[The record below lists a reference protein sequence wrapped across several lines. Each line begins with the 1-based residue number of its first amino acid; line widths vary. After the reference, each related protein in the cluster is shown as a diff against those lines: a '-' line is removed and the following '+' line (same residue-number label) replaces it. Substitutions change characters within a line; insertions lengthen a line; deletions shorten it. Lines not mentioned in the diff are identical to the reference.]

1 MKKPATRISA
11 LAFAIA
17 LATSG
22 CAADKTPRQVADRQQ
37 LVFGTAI
44 QPATLTT
51 PAEAQLV
58 RDNFN
63 LIVPENTM
71 KWENLR
77 PNADFWNWP
86 DLDAMVAFAE
96 KNKMLMRGHTFV
108 WHQQNPAYVENL
120 KTREEAIALLD
131 DHITTV
137 MTRYKGRIAE
147 YDVANEVLNDNG
159 TMRETLWYRTIGPD
173 YIDIAFA
180 IARKADPDARLVLND
195 YNNETKGS
203 AKAEAFFKLAKS
215 MKDRGIPI
223 DGVGFQLHLMAK
235 YPPAEKAIRDNIRR
249 FADIGL
255 FVAFTEVDVRV
266 EMPVTAD
273 REAAQTAIFETV
285 LDIART
291 EPNARNLIFWCY
303 TDKNSWIPRF
313 FPGYG
318 SAHLFDA
325 DLNPKQAFLALA
337 EEIRSKPVKK

>member
-1 MKKPATRISA
+1 MHKSAA
-11 LAFAIA
+11 LAASLLAA
-17 LATSG
+17 LLALNG
-22 CAADKTPRQVADRQQ
+22 CAANKTTRQVADRQK

-51 PAEAQLV
+51 PAAAQLV
-58 RDNFN
+58 MDNFN

-71 KWENLR
+71 KWENIR
-77 PNADFWNWP
+77 PNVDFWNWP

-108 WHQQNPAYVENL
+108 WHQQNPAYVNNL

-131 DHITTV
+131 GHITAV

-147 YDVANEVLNDNG
+147 YDVANEVLNENG
-159 TMRETLWYRTIGPD
+159 TMRETLWYKTIGPD
-173 YIDIAFA
+173 YVDIAFA
-180 IARKADPDARLVLND
+180 IARKADPEAKLVLND

-203 AKAEAFFKLAKS
+203 AKSEAFFKLAKS

-223 DGVGFQLHLMAK
+223 DGVGFQMHLMAK
-235 YPPAEKAIRDNIRR
+235 YPPVEKAIRDNIRR

-255 FVAFTEVDVRV
+255 FVTFTEVDVRI
-266 EMPVTAD
+266 EMPVTGE
-273 REAAQTAIFETV
+273 REAAQIAVFETL

-291 EPNARNLIFWCY
+291 EPNARNLIVWCY

-325 DLNPKQAFLALA
+325 DLKPKPAYLALA
-337 EEIRSKPVKK
+337 GMIRSKPAKK